1 LSRVSKCSVSTAV
14 GVLIAT
20 VILSAIP
27 ISAIPILAFAQG
39 GDSEMTVNNS
49 GKEGEGEGAEAAVDS
64 ISHITEG
71 IGIFAIGFSLGLL
84 ILPLIN
90 RKSTIT
96 TIPNLMARKNIFISI
111 AALTIAVGI
120 IHILLVE
127 EHMKESYM
135 WGIGFLV
142 MGISQLIYGAVFI
155 IFANNLGRLLKR
167 AVVLSLY
174 SIGIIGNIM
183 LVAIFVYVR
192 LFIPPFS
199 PEAIPV
205 NEIEVN
211 GILTVIIEIFTV
223 GLLVYLVKRERVEA
237 RPIINKQHMR

>member
-1 LSRVSKCSVSTAV
+1 MVPTAV
-14 GVLIAT
+14 GVLIAI

-27 ISAIPILAFAQG
+27 MLAFAQG
-39 GDSEMTVNNS
+39 GGDREMAMNNS
-49 GKEGEGEGAEAAVDS
+49 GEEGGGAEAADS
-64 ISHITEG
+64 ISHITEDV
-71 IGIFAIGFSLGLL
+71 GIFAIGVSLGLL

-90 RKSTIT
+90 RRSTTT

-111 AALTIAVGI
+111 AALTMAAGI
-120 IHILLVE
+120 IHILLVK
-127 EHMKESYM
+127 EHMEESYM

-142 MGISQLIYGAVFI
+142 MGITQLIYGGVLI
-155 IFANNLGRLLKR
+155 IFADNLRRRLLKR
-167 AVVLSLY
+167 VAVLSLY
-174 SIGIIGNIM
+174 SIGIIGNTL

-211 GILTVIIEIFTV
+211 GILTVVMEIFIV
-223 GLLVYLVKRERVEA
+223 GLLVYLVKRERVEE
-237 RPIINKQHMR
+237 RPIINKQRTG

>member
-1 LSRVSKCSVSTAV
+1 MVPTAV
-14 GVLIAT
+14 GVLIAI

-27 ISAIPILAFAQG
+27 MLAFAQG
-39 GDSEMTVNNS
+39 GGDREMAMNNS
-49 GKEGEGEGAEAAVDS
+49 GEEGGGAEAADS
-64 ISHITEG
+64 ISHITED
-71 IGIFAIGFSLGLL
+71 IGIFAIGVSLGLL

-90 RKSTIT
+90 RRSTTT

-111 AALTIAVGI
+111 AALTMAAGI
-120 IHILLVE
+120 IHILLVK
-127 EHMKESYM
+127 EHMEESYM

-142 MGISQLIYGAVFI
+142 MGITQLIYGGVLI
-155 IFANNLGRLLKR
+155 IFADNLRRRLLKR
-167 AVVLSLY
+167 AAVLSLY
-174 SIGIIGNIM
+174 SIGIIGNTL

-211 GILTVIIEIFTV
+211 GILTVVMEIFIV
-223 GLLVYLVKRERVEA
+223 GLLVYLVKRERVEE
-237 RPIINKQHMR
+237 RPIINKQRTG

>member
-1 LSRVSKCSVSTAV
+1 MVPTAV
-14 GVLIAT
+14 GVLIAI

-27 ISAIPILAFAQG
+27 MLAFAQG
-39 GDSEMTVNNS
+39 GGDREMAMNNS
-49 GKEGEGEGAEAAVDS
+49 GEEGGGAEAADS
-64 ISHITEG
+64 ISHITEDV
-71 IGIFAIGFSLGLL
+71 GIFAIGVSLGLL

-90 RKSTIT
+90 RRSTTT

-111 AALTIAVGI
+111 AALTMAAGI
-120 IHILLVE
+120 IHILLVK
-127 EHMKESYM
+127 EHMEESYM

-142 MGISQLIYGAVFI
+142 MGITQLIYGGVLI
-155 IFANNLGRLLKR
+155 IFADNLRKRLLKR
-167 AVVLSLY
+167 AAVLSLY
-174 SIGIIGNIM
+174 SIGIIGNTL

-211 GILTVIIEIFTV
+211 GILTVVMEIFIV
-223 GLLVYLVKRERVEA
+223 GLLVYLVKRERVEE
-237 RPIINKQHMR
+237 RPIINKQRTG

>member
-1 LSRVSKCSVSTAV
+1 MVPTAV
-14 GVLIAT
+14 GVLIAI

-27 ISAIPILAFAQG
+27 MLAFAQG
-39 GDSEMTVNNS
+39 GGDREMVMNNS
-49 GKEGEGEGAEAAVDS
+49 GEEGGGAEAADS
-64 ISHITEG
+64 ISHITEDV
-71 IGIFAIGFSLGLL
+71 GIFAIGVSLGLL

-90 RKSTIT
+90 RRSTTT

-111 AALTIAVGI
+111 AALTMAAGI
-120 IHILLVE
+120 IHILLVK
-127 EHMKESYM
+127 EHMEESYM

-142 MGISQLIYGAVFI
+142 MGITQLIYGGVLI
-155 IFANNLGRLLKR
+155 IFADNLRRRLLKR
-167 AVVLSLY
+167 AAVLSLY
-174 SIGIIGNIM
+174 SIGIIGNTL

-211 GILTVIIEIFTV
+211 GILTVVMEIFIV
-223 GLLVYLVKRERVEA
+223 GLLVYLVKRERVEE
-237 RPIINKQHMR
+237 RPIINKQRTG

>member
-1 LSRVSKCSVSTAV
+1 MVPTAV
-14 GVLIAT
+14 GVLIAI

-27 ISAIPILAFAQG
+27 MLAFAQG
-39 GDSEMTVNNS
+39 GGDREMAMNNS
-49 GKEGEGEGAEAAVDS
+49 GEEGGGAEAADS
-64 ISHITEG
+64 ISHITEDV
-71 IGIFAIGFSLGLL
+71 GIFAIGVSLGLL

-90 RKSTIT
+90 RRSTTT

-111 AALTIAVGI
+111 AALTMAAGI
-120 IHILLVE
+120 IHILLVK
-127 EHMKESYM
+127 EHMEESYM

-142 MGISQLIYGAVFI
+142 MGITQLIYGGVLI
-155 IFANNLGRLLKR
+155 IFADNLRRRLLKR
-167 AVVLSLY
+167 AAVLSLY
-174 SIGIIGNIM
+174 SIGIIGNTL

-211 GILTVIIEIFTV
+211 GILTVVMEIFIV
-223 GLLVYLVKRERVEA
+223 GLLVYLVKRERVEE
-237 RPIINKQHMR
+237 RPIINKQRTG

>member
-1 LSRVSKCSVSTAV
+1 MVPTAV

-27 ISAIPILAFAQG
+27 MLAFAQG
-39 GDSEMTVNNS
+39 GGDREMAMNNRDE
-49 GKEGEGEGAEAAVDS
+49 EGGAEAADS
-64 ISHITEG
+64 ISHITED
-71 IGIFAIGFSLGLL
+71 IGIFAIGVSLGLL

-90 RKSTIT
+90 RRSTTT

-111 AALTIAVGI
+111 AALTMASGI
-120 IHILLVE
+120 IHILLVK
-127 EHMKESYM
+127 EHMEESYM

-142 MGISQLIYGAVFI
+142 MGISQLIYGGVFI
-155 IFANNLGRLLKR
+155 IFAAVNLRRLLKR

-174 SIGIIGNIM
+174 SIGIIGNTL

-192 LFIPPFS
+192 LFVPPFS

-211 GILTVIIEIFTV
+211 GILTVVMEIFIV
-223 GLLVYLVKRERVEA
+223 GLLVYLVKRERVEE
-237 RPIINKQHMR
+237 RPIINKQHTG

>member
-1 LSRVSKCSVSTAV
+1 MVPTAV
-14 GVLIAT
+14 GVLIAI

-27 ISAIPILAFAQG
+27 MLAFAQG
-39 GDSEMTVNNS
+39 GGDREMAMNNS
-49 GKEGEGEGAEAAVDS
+49 GEEGGGAEAADS
-64 ISHITEG
+64 ISHITEDV
-71 IGIFAIGFSLGLL
+71 GIFAIGVSLGLL

-90 RKSTIT
+90 RRSTTT

-111 AALTIAVGI
+111 AALTMAAGI
-120 IHILLVE
+120 IHILLVK
-127 EHMKESYM
+127 EHMEESYM

-142 MGISQLIYGAVFI
+142 MGITQLIYGGVLI
-155 IFANNLGRLLKR
+155 IFADNLRRRLLKR

-174 SIGIIGNIM
+174 SIGIIGNTL

-192 LFIPPFS
+192 LFVPPFS

-211 GILTVIIEIFTV
+211 GILTVVMEIFIV
-223 GLLVYLVKRERVEA
+223 GLLVYLVKRERVEE
-237 RPIINKQHMR
+237 RPIINKQRTG

>member
-1 LSRVSKCSVSTAV
+1 MVPTAV

-27 ISAIPILAFAQG
+27 MLAFAQG
-39 GDSEMTVNNS
+39 GGDREMVMNNS
-49 GKEGEGEGAEAAVDS
+49 GEEGGAEAADS
-64 ISHITEG
+64 ISHITEDV
-71 IGIFAIGFSLGLL
+71 GIFAIGVSLGLL

-90 RKSTIT
+90 RRSTTT
-96 TIPNLMARKNIFISI
+96 TIPNLIARKNILISI
-111 AALTIAVGI
+111 AALTMAAGI
-120 IHILLVE
+120 IHILLVK
-127 EHMKESYM
+127 EHMEESYM

-142 MGISQLIYGAVFI
+142 MGITQLIYGGVLI
-155 IFANNLGRLLKR
+155 IFADNLRRRLLKR
-167 AVVLSLY
+167 AAVLSLY
-174 SIGIIGNIM
+174 SIGIIGNTL

-211 GILTVIIEIFTV
+211 GILTVVMEIFIV
-223 GLLVYLVKRERVEA
+223 GLLVYLVKRERVEE
-237 RPIINKQHMR
+237 RPIINKQRTG

>member
-1 LSRVSKCSVSTAV
+1 MVPTAV

-27 ISAIPILAFAQG
+27 MLAFAQG
-39 GDSEMTVNNS
+39 GDREMVMNNS
-49 GKEGEGEGAEAAVDS
+49 GEEGGAEAADS
-64 ISHITEG
+64 ISHITED
-71 IGIFAIGFSLGLL
+71 IGIFAIGVSLGLL

-90 RKSTIT
+90 RRSTTT

-111 AALTIAVGI
+111 AELTIAAGI

-142 MGISQLIYGAVFI
+142 MGISQLIYGGVFI
-155 IFANNLGRLLKR
+155 IFVDNLRRLLKR

-174 SIGIIGNIM
+174 GIGIIGNTL

-192 LFIPPFS
+192 LFVPPFS

-211 GILTVIIEIFTV
+211 GILTVIIEIFIV
-223 GLLVYLVKRERVEA
+223 GLLVYLVKRERVEE
-237 RPIINKQHMR
+237 RPIINKQHMG